1 MGNKTAKLTPMM
13 QQYLE
18 LKEQYSD
25 CIVMFRLGDFYE
37 MFFED
42 AKIAS
47 KELEIALTGRDC
59 GLAERAPMCGVPHHA
74 VETYIN
80 KLILNGRK
88 VAICDQLEL
97 PSAAQGIVKR
107 GITRIITPGTVIENS
122 MLTESE
128 NNYIL
133 CIAYQTESIGI
144 AYCDVSTGEFCCAQ
158 LSDTQALLN
167 EIARINPKEILV
179 ADSCVKETLVLLEK
193 SVFKNTFVNPYY
205 DGAFENEAAK
215 KTLYAHFHM
224 KSLAG
229 FGIDEQCFSVG
240 AAGALMQYLCDTQKN
255 SLMHIT
261 KITVLSDNTNMIID
275 SSTRRNLELT
285 QTLMEGAKKGSL
297 LWLLDKTKTA
307 MGARLLKKYVLQP
320 LKNIDLI
327 NERLDAVSE
336 IKDNLYLRNSLIDY
350 LGGIYD
356 LERIITKISYGTI
369 DAKDCISLKNSIN
382 ALPYIKNLLKDASSI
397 LLKRLYS
404 ELDDLHD
411 IFDILECAINE
422 DAPAG
427 IMDGNIIKKGF
438 SDEVD
443 KLIEAS
449 TNGKTWLAELES
461 REKAETG
468 IKNLKV
474 GYNKVFGYFIEVTK
488 SNIAQ
493 VPYRY
498 LRKQTLSNCERYI
511 TEELKEMEDTILG
524 AEEKRCSVEYEVF
537 LKIRDILGKNVSRMQ
552 SCALAVAALDVMQSY
567 AFVAYENNY
576 IRPAMVRDGRI
587 EIEQG
592 RHPVVESLVKQG
604 FVPNDALLD
613 CSQNNLL
620 LITGPNMAGKS
631 TYMRQVGLIT
641 LMAHIGCFVPAQ
653 KATICLVDRIFT
665 RVGASD
671 DLASGQSTFMV
682 EMNELANI
690 LNNATPDSLLILDEI
705 GRGTSTIDGLS
716 IAWSSVEYII
726 NHLHAKTL
734 FATHYHELVELEN
747 MFDGIKNYSVAVKE
761 LASDIVFL
769 HKIVEGGT
777 DKSFGIEV
785 AKLAGL
791 PKIVISRAREFLDKL
806 QNYEISITENS
817 NIKKDTPQKAELPKC
832 MQKIKKI
839 NTDLLTPLEALNFL
853 NELKQELDDW
863 SHDE

>member
-1 MGNKTAKLTPMM
+1 
-13 QQYLE
+13 
-18 LKEQYSD
+18 
-25 CIVMFRLGDFYE
+25 
-37 MFFED
+37 
-42 AKIAS
+42 
-47 KELEIALTGRDC
+47 
-59 GLAERAPMCGVPHHA
+59 
-74 VETYIN
+74 
-80 KLILNGRK
+80 
-88 VAICDQLEL
+88 
-97 PSAAQGIVKR
+97 
-107 GITRIITPGTVIENS
+107 
-122 MLTESE
+122 
-128 NNYIL
+128 
-133 CIAYQTESIGI
+133 
-144 AYCDVSTGEFCCAQ
+144 
-158 LSDTQALLN
+158 
-167 EIARINPKEILV
+167 
-179 ADSCVKETLVLLEK
+179 
-193 SVFKNTFVNPYY
+193 
-205 DGAFENEAAK
+205 
-215 KTLYAHFHM
+215 
-224 KSLAG
+224 
-229 FGIDEQCFSVG
+229 
-240 AAGALMQYLCDTQKN
+240 
-255 SLMHIT
+255 
-261 KITVLSDNTNMIID
+261 
-275 SSTRRNLELT
+275 
-285 QTLMEGAKKGSL
+285 
-297 LWLLDKTKTA
+297 
-307 MGARLLKKYVLQP
+307 
-320 LKNIDLI
+320 
-327 NERLDAVSE
+327 
-336 IKDNLYLRNSLIDY
+336 
-350 LGGIYD
+350 
-356 LERIITKISYGTI
+356 
-369 DAKDCISLKNSIN
+369 
-382 ALPYIKNLLKDASSI
+382 
-397 LLKRLYS
+397 
-404 ELDDLHD
+404 
-411 IFDILECAINE
+411 
-422 DAPAG
+422 
-427 IMDGNIIKKGF
+427 
-438 SDEVD
+438 
-443 KLIEAS
+443 
-449 TNGKTWLAELES
+449 
-461 REKAETG
+461 
-468 IKNLKV
+468 
-474 GYNKVFGYFIEVTK
+474 FGYFIEVTK

-552 SCALAVAALDVMQSY
+552 SCALAVATLDVIQSY